1 MESNWRNEA
10 VTYGLDTDAQPR
22 AARLLVPVAL
32 RTHVLETLSLNEN
45 FCYLADLKYASPGDL
60 FGSVL
65 LVPRSPALE
74 FPYGFEVEPDR

>member
-1 MESNWRNEA
+1 M
-10 VTYGLDTDAQPR
+10 TYGLDTDTQPR
-22 AARLLVPVAL
+22 AARLLVPIAL
-32 RTHVLETLSLNEN
+32 RTHVLETLGLNEN

-65 LVPRSPALE
+65 LVARDPTLK